1 MKGHV
6 FLWKL
11 AKNAMEKKKDTH
23 DLDLERDLI
32 GIVIKFL
39 TENNQKLAIRT
50 EGTPTS
56 TVEVPTPTF
65 IQMPLSF
72 LWLTTPD
79 HCAVA
84 SPTSLPTTREKPHAS
99 SSDCRVIVGHSRFV
113 PRSHPEQVLARR
125 MLCRRMSLA
134 FMGRRGSIFWKC

>member
-1 MKGHV
+1 MFQGIEVHTSITDWHMKLVQDLIEEGKDG
-6 FLWKL
+6 LLRKL
-11 AKNAMEKKKDTH
+11 AKNALEKKKDTH

-72 LWLTTPD
+72 L
-79 HCAVA
+79 
-84 SPTSLPTTREKPHAS
+84 
-99 SSDCRVIVGHSRFV
+99 
-113 PRSHPEQVLARR
+113 
-125 MLCRRMSLA
+125 
-134 FMGRRGSIFWKC
+134 